1 MSGTPTLDKVD
12 KKLRHLRA
20 VESSYRRW
28 IKRAHEEYREETVE
42 PEKAQKRYEK
52 IKVKYTKKI
61 DKLQPKIQTLIR
73 QRGELKG

>member
-1 MSGTPTLDKVD
+1 MRGTPTLDKVD

-20 VESSYRRW
+20 VESSYRKW
-28 IKRAHEEYREETVE
+28 IKRAHEEYRNETVDT
-42 PEKAQKRYEK
+42 EKAQKRYEK

-73 QRGELKG
+73 QRAELKG